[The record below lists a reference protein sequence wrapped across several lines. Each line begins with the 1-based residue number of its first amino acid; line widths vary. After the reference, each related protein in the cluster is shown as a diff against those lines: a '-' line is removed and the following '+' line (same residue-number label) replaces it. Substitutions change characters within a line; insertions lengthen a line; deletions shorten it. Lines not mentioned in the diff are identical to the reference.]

1 MDALTADTAIMNG
14 DTAELATDTEPA
26 APDLQTTLRS
36 WQEWQQSYN
45 DLYKRHVDEQ
55 EILRQQISACQ
66 ASYNELY
73 ARNVR
78 LCDELTAAHE
88 IIERLQRSEVPPDPN
103 VECAR

>member
-1 MDALTADTAIMNG
+1 MDPAALVDTAD
-14 DTAELATDTEPA
+14 A
-26 APDLQTTLRS
+26 APDAATAADAAPDADTTDLQTTLRS

-45 DLYKRHVDEQ
+45 ELYKLHVDETDL
-55 EILRQQISACQ
+55 LRQQISACQ

-88 IIERLQRSEVPPDPN
+88 IIERLQRAEVPPAPQ
-103 VECAR
+103 R